1 MFRSRGG
8 DRRHGV
14 AVAFLRQRRLYRDF
28 NLPTGYIGVMNPP
41 TRTPSSA
48 LRPLALL
55 PALIAIALALL
66 PASGALA
73 ASAPGVSTGSA
84 SSITF
89 SSAILSGSVNPNG
102 QITNYV
108 FQYGT
113 TSGYGGQTP
122 LGPAGNGTI
131 SIRLTQSVAGL
142 QPGTTYH
149 YRIVAAS
156 STGGTS
162 NGKDRT
168 FKTASVPLSVQ
179 IAGVPNPVVF
189 GNPFVVE
196 GNLSGTG
203 AANHVVVLQANQFPY
218 LAGFHNVG
226 NPELTSSTGGF
237 SFPFVGLLEN
247 AQLRVV
253 TVGKPEVSSPVIV
266 EGVAVRVSFHAHR
279 TRRRG
284 HVRLYG
290 TVAPAEVGALVGF
303 QLLAPGKSINE
314 GGTVVKAGTSTVSSF
329 SRVIRVRHPGL
340 YRALIRVTDGAHVSN
355 YSAPIFVR

>member
-1 MFRSRGG
+1 MSPLSPTPGA
-8 DRRHGV
+8 RRRV
-14 AVAFLRQRRLYRDF
+14 RL
-28 NLPTGYIGVMNPP
+28 
-41 TRTPSSA
+41 
-48 LRPLALL
+48 LAH
-55 PALIAIALALL
+55 AIALSLGVLALAV
-66 PASGALA
+66 PAALA
-73 ASAPGVSTGSA
+73 ASAPSVSTGRA

-113 TSGYGGQTP
+113 TSAYGGQTP
-122 LGPAGNGTI
+122 LAPAGNGTI
-131 SIRLTQSVAGL
+131 SIKLSQGVAGL

-149 YRIVAAS
+149 YRIVAVS
-156 STGGTS
+156 SAGTS
-162 NGKDRT
+162 NGHDRT
-168 FKTASVPLSVQ
+168 FKTASIPLSVQ

-203 AANHVVVLQANQFPY
+203 AANHEVVLQANPFPY
-218 LAGFHNVG
+218 LGGFHTVG
-226 NPELTSSTGGF
+226 NPELTNGTGGF
-237 SFPFVGLLEN
+237 SFPYVGLLEN

-284 HVRLYG
+284 FMRLYG
-290 TVAPAEVGALVGF
+290 TVAPAEVGAPVGF
-303 QLLAPGKSINE
+303 QLLRPGRSRSINE
-314 GGTVVKAGTSTVSSF
+314 GGAYLKHHTASDSRF
-329 SRVIRVRHPGL
+329 SRVIRIRRPGV
-340 YRALIRVTDGAHVSN
+340 YRALVIVSDGAHVAN

>member
-1 MFRSRGG
+1 
-8 DRRHGV
+8 
-14 AVAFLRQRRLYRDF
+14 
-28 NLPTGYIGVMNPP
+28 MNPL
-41 TRTPSSA
+41 TRT
-48 LRPLALL
+48 LRLLQRTGPRRLALL
-55 PALIAIALALL
+55 AVLSALVLALTA
-66 PASGALA
+66 PGALA
-73 ASAPGVSTGSA
+73 ASAPGVSTGGA

-102 QITNYV
+102 QVTNYV

-113 TSGYGGQTP
+113 TTAYGGQTP

-131 SIRLTQSVAGL
+131 SIRLTQGVAGL

-149 YRIVAAS
+149 YRIVAVS
-156 STGGTS
+156 SAGTS
-162 NGKDRT
+162 NGRDRT
-168 FKTASVPLSVQ
+168 FKTASIPLSVQ

-203 AANHVVVLQANQFPY
+203 AANHEVVLQANRFPY
-218 LAGFHNVG
+218 LGGFQNVG
-226 NPELTSSTGGF
+226 NPELTNRTGGF

-284 HVRLYG
+284 RVRLYG

-303 QLLAPGKSINE
+303 QLLRPGNSVNQ
-314 GGTVVKAGTSTVSSF
+314 GGTVVKPGTSSVSRF

-340 YRALIRVTDGAHVSN
+340 YRALVRVTDGAHVSN
-355 YSAPIFVR
+355 YSAPVFVR

>member
-1 MFRSRGG
+1 MRPCTGRAI
-8 DRRHGV
+8 RRPF
-14 AVAFLRQRRLYRDF
+14 AV
-28 NLPTGYIGVMNPP
+28 
-41 TRTPSSA
+41 
-48 LRPLALL
+48 LL
-55 PALIAIALALL
+55 ALIAIALAL
-66 PASGALA
+66 PAPGALA

-89 SSAILSGSVNPNG
+89 SSAILSGSVNPSG

-113 TSGYGGQTP
+113 TNGYGGQTP
-122 LGPAGNGTI
+122 LAPAGNGTI

-149 YRIVAAS
+149 YRIVAVS
-156 STGGTS
+156 SAGTA
-162 NGKDRT
+162 NGRDRT
-168 FKTASVPLSVQ
+168 FKTANVPLSVQ

-189 GNPFVVE
+189 GNPFLVE

-203 AANHVVVLQANQFPY
+203 AAKREVVLQSNPFPY
-218 LAGFHNVG
+218 LGGFRNVG
-226 NPELTSSTGGF
+226 NPEITNSTGGF
-237 SFPFVGLLEN
+237 SFPFIGLLEN

-253 TVGKPEVSSPVIV
+253 TVGKPTVSSPVIV

-284 HVRLYG
+284 RVRLYG

-303 QLLAPGKSINE
+303 QLLRPGNSINQ
-314 GGTVVKAGTSTVSSF
+314 GGTVVKAGTPTVSRF
-329 SRVIRVRHPGL
+329 ARIVHVRHPGL
-340 YRALIRVTDGAHVSN
+340 YRALVKVSDGAHVSN